1 MYDETMIEFSKLIA
15 GEPEFI
21 PLLTEDDTLD
31 FGVKE
36 LPSELPIL
44 PLRGNVFFPSVVM
57 PITAGREK
65 SINLIKEAYKKKLLI
80 GVVAQKN
87 DVDDPDYNDLY
98 KIGTIA
104 RIVRTLNM
112 PDGTTMVII
121 QGLDRFRLDGISKT
135 EPFWRGNAS
144 LYNDEVKNIPKNANA
159 LVSSMK
165 DVYLKLIKLTPN
177 LPTDLTF
184 AIQNI
189 DNPYFLLNYIS
200 AHIDVSLEDKQ
211 KLLEINDF
219 TKRATKVLSI
229 LSKNVQMQEV
239 KLQIQKKVST
249 DLDKQQRDY
258 FLTQQL
264 KTIQEELGGSPTE
277 QAVNELSE
285 KAKSKHWNK
294 ETHNAFIKELAKL
307 ERMHS
312 SSPDYSV
319 QLNYLNFMIELPWY
333 EYTEDN
339 FDLNKAKKILDSDH
353 YGLEKVKERII
364 EYLAVIKL
372 KGDMKSPILCLV
384 GPPGVGKTS
393 LGKSVAKAIGR
404 NYIRMALGGLND
416 ESEIRGHRKT
426 YIGAM
431 PGRILKSINKS
442 KTSNPV
448 FVLDEIDKVA
458 GMTVN
463 GDPSAAMLEVLDPE
477 QNTAFHDNYLDL
489 DYDLSRVMFLATAN
503 SLNTIQ
509 PALIDRMEVINIPG
523 YIFEEKLEIAKRHL
537 IPKQL
542 KDHGMKKT
550 QIFISDEVI
559 AKVINEYTRESGVR
573 QLEKHIAKI
582 VRFRAVQLA
591 KEEKYS
597 KTIKTS
603 ELNKILGL
611 PTSEHD
617 MHLEEDTVG
626 VVTGLAWTQVGGEIL
641 FIEASIS
648 KGKGLLTLTGNLGDV
663 MKESATLAY
672 EYLKAHSEELNINPK
687 VFEEVNLHIHIPEG
701 ATPKDGPSA
710 GVTMFTAMVS
720 IFSNKKVK
728 ANFAMTGE
736 ITLRGKVLPVGGI
749 KEKILAAK
757 RSNITDIILSEQN
770 RKDIEDISREYLEGI
785 TFHYVKNMIDIPQKV
800 FVENK
805 DE

>member
-1 MYDETMIEFSKLIA
+1 MHDKTMIDLSKLIA
-15 GEPEFI
+15 GTEPEFI
-21 PLLTEDDTLD
+21 PLLTDDDSID
-31 FGVKE
+31 FGIKE

-44 PLRGNVFFPSVVM
+44 PLRGNVFFPSVVI

-65 SINLIKEAYKKKLLI
+65 SILLIKEAYKKKLMI
-80 GVVAQKN
+80 GVVAQRN
-87 DVDDPDYNDLY
+87 DVDDPEIEDLY
-98 KIGTIA
+98 KVGTVA

-112 PDGTTMVII
+112 PDGTTMVIM
-121 QGLDRFRLDGISKT
+121 QGLDRFRLETLTKT
-135 EPFWRGNAS
+135 EPYWHGSISAYQDDAKD
-144 LYNDEVKNIPKNANA
+144 LPKNAVA
-159 LVSSMK
+159 LVAAMK

-177 LPTDLTF
+177 LPTDLNF

-189 DNPYFLLNYIS
+189 DNPYFLLNYIA
-200 AHIDVSLEDKQ
+200 AHLDVSLDDKQ

-219 TKRATKVLSI
+219 TRRATKVLSI
-229 LSKNVQMQEV
+229 LSKEVQMQEV
-239 KLQIQKKVST
+239 KMQIQKKVST

-277 QAVNELSE
+277 QAVNELIE
-285 KAKSKHWNK
+285 KVKEKHWNK
-294 ETHNAFIKELAKL
+294 ETETIFHKELIKL

-319 QLNYLNFMIELPWY
+319 QLNYLNFMIELPWC
-333 EYTEDN
+333 EYTNDN
-339 FDLNKAKKILDSDH
+339 FDLFKAKKILDSDH

-364 EYLAVIKL
+364 EYLAVLKL

-442 KTSNPV
+442 KSSNPV
-448 FVLDEIDKVA
+448 FVLDEIDKVT

-477 QNTAFHDNYLDL
+477 QNTAFHDNYLDI

-503 SLNTIQ
+503 TLSTIQ

-523 YIFEEKLEIAKRHL
+523 YIFEEKLQIAKKHL
-537 IPKQL
+537 IPKQI
-542 KDHGMKKT
+542 KEHGMNKT
-550 QIFISDEVI
+550 QITINDAVIS
-559 AKVINEYTRESGVR
+559 KVINEYTRESGVR
-573 QLEKHIAKI
+573 QLEKMIAKL
-582 VRFRAVQLA
+582 VRYRAVQLA
-591 KEEKYS
+591 KEENYNKA
-597 KTIKTS
+597 IKV
-603 ELNKILGL
+603 EDLQKVLGL
-611 PTSEHD
+611 PIAEHD
-617 MHLEEDTVG
+617 VLLEQDTIG

-641 FIEASIS
+641 FIEASTS
-648 KGKGLLTLTGNLGDV
+648 KGKGILSLTGNLGDV

-672 EYLKAHSEELNINPK
+672 EYLKAHSEQLSIDPNI
-687 VFEEVNLHIHIPEG
+687 FENVNLHIHVPEG

-710 GVTMFTAMVS
+710 GITMFTAMVS
-720 IFSNKKVK
+720 ILTNRKVK
-728 ANFAMTGE
+728 SHVAMTGE

-757 RSNITDIILSEQN
+757 RSRITDIVLSEDN
-770 RKDIEDISREYLEGI
+770 RRDIEDITPQYLEGLS
-785 TFHYVKNMIDIPQKV
+785 FHYVNTMIEIPEMVLLPK
-800 FVENK
+800 E
-805 DE
+805 